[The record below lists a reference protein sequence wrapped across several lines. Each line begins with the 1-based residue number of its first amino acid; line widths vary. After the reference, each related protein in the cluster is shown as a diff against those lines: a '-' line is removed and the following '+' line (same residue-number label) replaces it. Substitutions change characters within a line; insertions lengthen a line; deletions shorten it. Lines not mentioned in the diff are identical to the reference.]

1 MFFRPLLH
9 TLLSRF
15 GPRLGN
21 YDVART
27 RFITLPT
34 DQDILRHMNNGVY
47 LSIMDI
53 ARFDM
58 LHRTGI
64 WAIFQ
69 AKGWYPVVVSETI
82 SFRKSLTIGQRFT
95 VESRILGFDDKAV
108 YVEQRFVRPAEGPDA
123 AAGEVEVYA
132 RGFIRGRFLKR
143 SGGVVSIEELT
154 SAVGAVPEGVT
165 VPGWLLAWSADV
177 AMPATR
183 AAAPSIWE

>member
-1 MFFRPLLH
+1 MHMLLRTLLH
-9 TLLSRF
+9 TVLSRF
-15 GPRLGN
+15 GPRLGH

-53 ARFDM
+53 ARFDL

-64 WAIFQ
+64 WAIFL

-82 SFRKSLTIGQRFT
+82 SFRKSLTMGQRFT
-95 VESRILGFDDKAV
+95 VESRILGFDAKAV
-108 YVEQRFVRPAEGPDA
+108 YVEQRFVRPDA
-123 AAGEVEVYA
+123 DGNPEIYA
-132 RGFIRGRFLKR
+132 QGYIRGRFLKR
-143 SGGVVSIEELT
+143 TGGVVGIDELVA
-154 SAVGAVPEGVT
+154 AVGAGPDSAAVPK
-165 VPGWLLAWSADV
+165 WLLEWSTDV

-183 AAAPSIWE
+183 AVAPSVWT

>member
-1 MFFRPLLH
+1 MFFRTLLH
-9 TLLSRF
+9 ALRSRF
-15 GPRLGN
+15 GPRLGH
-21 YDVART
+21 YDVTRT

-64 WAIFQ
+64 WAIFKV
-69 AKGWYPVVVSETI
+69 KGWYPVVVSETI
-82 SFRKSLTIGQRFT
+82 SFRKSLTLGQRFT
-95 VESRILGFDDKAV
+95 VESRILGFDEKAV
-108 YVEQRFVRPAEGPDA
+108 YVEQRFVRPTEGPDA
-123 AAGEVEVYA
+123 VAGEVEVYA

-143 SGGVVSIEELT
+143 TGGVVTIDELAAAVGTAPDELT
-154 SAVGAVPEGVT
+154 VPA
-165 VPGWLLAWSADV
+165 WLLAWSADV

-183 AAAPSIWE
+183 APAPSIWE

>member
-1 MFFRPLLH
+1 MFFRTLLH
-9 TLLSRF
+9 SLLSRF
-15 GPRLGN
+15 GARLGH

-95 VESRILGFDDKAV
+95 VESRILGFDEKAV
-108 YVEQRFVRPAEGPDA
+108 YVEQRFVRPVEGPGA
-123 AAGEVEVYA
+123 AAGDVEVYA

-143 SGGVVSIEELT
+143 TGGVVTISELT
-154 SAVGAVPEGVT
+154 DAVGAVPAGVT
-165 VPGWLLAWSADV
+165 VPDWLLEWSGDV
-177 AMPATR
+177 AMPGTR
-183 AAAPSIWE
+183 APAPSIWE

>member
-1 MFFRPLLH
+1 MFFRTLLH
-9 TLLSRF
+9 SLLSRF
-15 GPRLGN
+15 GTRLGH

-82 SFRKSLTIGQRFT
+82 SFRKSLTLGQRFT
-95 VESRILGFDDKAV
+95 VESRILGFDEKAV
-108 YVEQRFVRPAEGPDA
+108 YVEQRFVRPVADA
-123 AAGEVEVYA
+123 DAGGAVEVYA

-143 SGGVVSIEELT
+143 TGGVVTIDELID
-154 SAVGAVPEGVT
+154 AVGAVPDDLT
-165 VPGWLLAWSADV
+165 VPSWLLDWSADV

>member
-1 MFFRPLLH
+1 MHMFFRTLLH
-9 TLLSRF
+9 SLLSRF
-15 GPRLGN
+15 GPRLGH

-82 SFRKSLTIGQRFT
+82 SFRKSLTLGQRFT
-95 VESRILGFDDKAV
+95 VESRILGFDEKAV
-108 YVEQRFVRPAEGPDA
+108 YVEQRFVRPSADA
-123 AAGEVEVYA
+123 DGSVEVYA

-143 SGGVVSIEELT
+143 SGGVVTIDELID
-154 SAVGAVPEGVT
+154 AVGAVPDDLT
-165 VPGWLLAWSADV
+165 VPAWLLDWSADV

>member
-1 MFFRPLLH
+1 MFFRTLLH
-9 TLLSRF
+9 SLLSRF
-15 GPRLGN
+15 GPRLGH

-27 RFITLPT
+27 RFLTLPT

-82 SFRKSLTIGQRFT
+82 SFRKSLTLGQRFT
-95 VESRILGFDDKAV
+95 VESRILGFDEKAV
-108 YVEQRFVRPAEGPDA
+108 YVEQRFVRPAEGADA
-123 AAGEVEVYA
+123 AAGDVEVYA

-143 SGGVVSIEELT
+143 SGGVVTITELT
-154 SAVGAVPEGVT
+154 EAVGAVPDGIS
-165 VPGWLLAWSADV
+165 VPGWLLDWSADV
-177 AMPATR
+177 AMPSTR
-183 AAAPSIWE
+183 APAPSVWE

>member
-1 MFFRPLLH
+1 MHMLWRTLLH
-9 TLLSRF
+9 SLLSRF
-15 GPRLGN
+15 GARLGH

-53 ARFDM
+53 ARFDL

-64 WAIFQ
+64 WAIFL
-69 AKGWYPVVVSETI
+69 ARGWYPVVVSETI
-82 SFRKSLTIGQRFT
+82 SFRKSLTLGQRFT
-95 VESRILGFDDKAV
+95 VESRILGFDEKAV
-108 YVEQRFVRPAEGPDA
+108 YVEQRFVRPDA
-123 AAGEVEVYA
+123 DGVPEVYA
-132 RGFIRGRFLKR
+132 QGFIRGRFLKR
-143 SGGVVSIEELT
+143 SGGIVTIDELT
-154 SAVGAVPEGVT
+154 DAVGAVPASVI
-165 VPGWLLAWSADV
+165 VPHWLLEWSTDV